1 MENEQITTI
10 LEREGLSASQ
20 LADRLGVQRALI
32 SHLQNNRNRV
42 SMEIVKKIHHAFP
55 HISLTWLIDRE
66 GDYLAADAS
75 LSSTLSTKDSDR
87 ILSSS
92 TLSTKDSDKNPST
105 TTNVGS
111 RELAPKGMRDLF
123 DPPEP
128 VRTSEKSARKVVE
141 IKVFYDDGTYETFT
155 SASR

>member
-75 LSSTLSTKDSDR
+75 LSSTLSTKDSD
-87 ILSSS
+87 
-92 TLSTKDSDKNPST
+92 KNPST